1 MNKKKILS
9 LIMALVMLVGVF
21 SPLTA
26 LAADGTTAD
35 GTAAKKD
42 EKTEFVTVHKLLAK
56 EGKTM
61 QEIQNALKDKYVGKD
76 KYTEK
81 GQEKN
86 ISDLYTDT
94 ATEIDKV
101 YFAWQNA
108 EGKWIDKEGKVVD
121 SVDKAMG
128 GETTKNGIRFD
139 TSKLPQ
145 DKATKYKIVE
155 VREKSTYLGKD
166 GKTLSGMLAVPVE
179 ITLPLV
185 NEQGPVKEAHVYPK
199 NTETGKPD
207 VTKTEDENNTKV
219 PKTDGKVTMGEQVPY
234 VVTTTIKA
242 GSTYKHV
249 AWNDRMSDGL
259 TFDKN
264 VTITTEPDLG
274 LIAPG
279 PGVTNN
285 DYTLEYKDNG
295 FVLQLTNSGLKKLG
309 KVTAPTGEAVYQID
323 GEDIIGQNKEV
334 KFTLKY
340 TSTVNEEA
348 IVDNALE
355 NTVTFHYGNN
365 PGFKPLPGDKNP
377 VPETGKTEIP
387 VNKSFVSGD
396 NMETTETWPANLT
409 IKLQLQ
415 EYSPETNTWSD
426 VTNKT
431 LDLNSTKKSGSF
443 TELDK
448 TKTYRVV
455 ETEVEGWVP
464 NYSTDEN
471 GNLVIKNRKNDNP
484 KPITPDPVIERTGG
498 KKFVKTN
505 ADGNERLAGA
515 EFIVGRTIEGTK
527 TYLALKD
534 TTEQSTAIS
543 NYNTAE
549 KAYIDAVNAWNEAVE
564 KNNAKKAEEQKG
576 DEEIVVNIGG
586 TEITGK
592 TAVEKKIAELK
603 TARDKAFGAMKMQWK
618 WVNAEGDAF
627 KFTTNQEG
635 QWEVKGLKYADNTY
649 FFKETKA
656 PKGYAENKNEVGFD
670 ISAGSYTGK
679 GDIDYVAK
687 SGKNDAKQIKNTKVT
702 IPQTGGIGTVLFTVV
717 GIGLMAGAVMAMKK
731 NREEA

>member
-1 MNKKKILS
+1 MNKKKIMS

-26 LAADGTTAD
+26 LAAEG
-35 GTAAKKD
+35 
-42 EKTEFVTVHKLLAK
+42 KTEKVTVHKLLAK

-61 QEIQNALKDKYVGKD
+61 QDIQNALKDKYVGSD
-76 KYTEK
+76 KYKEDD
-81 GQEKN
+81 QDKN
-86 ISDLYTDT
+86 ISDLYAET

-108 EGKWIDKEGKVVD
+108 DGQWIDEEGKVVD

-128 GETTKNGIRFD
+128 GLTTTGGKEFD

-155 VREKSTYLGKD
+155 VREKSTYGTAE

-185 NEQGPVKEAHVYPK
+185 NEKGTVKEAHVYPK

-207 VTKTEDENNTKV
+207 VDKKEDENNKDV

-259 TFDKN
+259 TFDEN
-264 VTITTEPDLG
+264 VTIATEPELN
-274 LIAPG
+274 LEKE
-279 PGVTNN
+279 T
-285 DYTLEYKDNG
+285 DYTLKYEDNG

-309 KVTAPTGEAVYQID
+309 KQTAPTGDPVYQID
-323 GEDIIGQNKEV
+323 DEDIVGKNQEV

-340 TSTVNEEA
+340 TATVNEEA

-355 NTVTFHYGNN
+355 NTVTFHYGNK
-365 PGFKPLPGDKNP
+365 PGFKPLPGDRNP
-377 VPETGKTEIP
+377 EPQTGKTEIK
-387 VNKSFVSGD
+387 VDKSFVSGD
-396 NMETTETWPANLT
+396 DMATTETWPADLKINL
-409 IKLQLQ
+409 KLE
-415 EYSPETNTWSD
+415 EYNPETNTWKEQA
-426 VTNKT
+426 VQTAE
-431 LDLNSTKKSGSF
+431 LNSGKTSHTF
-443 TELDK
+443 ENLDK
-448 TKTYRVV
+448 EKTYRVV
-455 ETEVEGWVP
+455 EADVDGWVP
-464 NYSTDEN
+464 NYSVDQD

-484 KPITPDPVIERTGG
+484 NPITPKEVIVRTGG

-505 ADGNERLAGA
+505 ADGTERLAGA
-515 EFIVGRTIEGTK
+515 EFIVGRNIEGTK

-534 TTEQSTAIS
+534 NVTTTEEKTAYE
-543 NYNTAE
+543 NAE

-564 KNNAKKAEEQKG
+564 KNNAKKAEEKKG
-576 DEEIVVNIGG
+576 DEEITVNIGG
-586 TEITGK
+586 TEFTGK
-592 TAVEKKIAELK
+592 TAVENKIAELK
-603 TARDKAFGAMKMQWK
+603 TARDNAFGAMKMQWK
-618 WVNAEGDAF
+618 WVPKEDDAF
-627 KFTTNQEG
+627 TFTTNEQG

-656 PKGYAENKNEVGFD
+656 PKGYAENKNEVGFN
-670 ISAGSYTGK
+670 ISAGSYTGL
-679 GDIDYVAK
+679 GDIKYVADAK
-687 SGKNDAKQIKNTKVT
+687 SETKDAKQIVNKKVT
-702 IPQTGGIGTVLFTVV
+702 IPQTGGMGTVLFTIV
-717 GIGLMAGAVMAMKK
+717 GISL
-731 NREEA
+731 

>member
-26 LAADGTTAD
+26 LAAG
-35 GTAAKKD
+35 
-42 EKTEFVTVHKLLAK
+42 EKTEGVTVHKLLAK
-56 EGKTM
+56 KGKTM

-76 KYTEK
+76 KYTEE

-86 ISDLYTDT
+86 ISDLYKDT

-108 EGKWIDKEGKVVD
+108 QGQWIDEEGNVVT
-121 SVDKAMG
+121 SVDQAMG
-128 GETTKNGIRFD
+128 GETTKDGIRFD
-139 TSKLPQ
+139 TNKLPQ

-155 VREKSTYLGKD
+155 VREKSTYGTAE

-185 NEQGPVKEAHVYPK
+185 NEKGTVKEAHVYPK

-207 VTKTEDENNTKV
+207 VDKKEDENNKDV

-264 VTITTEPDLG
+264 VTITTEPELN
-274 LIAPG
+274 LEKE
-279 PGVTNN
+279 T
-285 DYTLEYKDNG
+285 DYTLKYEDNG
-295 FVLQLTNSGLKKLG
+295 FVLQLTNSGLIKLG

-323 GEDIIGQNKEV
+323 GEDIVGQNKEV

-340 TSTVNEEA
+340 TSTVNKEA

-396 NMETTETWPANLT
+396 NMETTETWPTDLK
-409 IKLQLQ
+409 IKLQL
-415 EYSPETNTWSD
+415 EVYNPKTNTWSA
-426 VTNKT
+426 VTGKT
-431 LDLNSTKKSGSF
+431 LELSSTKTSGSF

-464 NYSTDEN
+464 NYSVDDS
-471 GNLVIKNRKNDNP
+471 GNLVIKNRKNNNP
-484 KPITPDPVIERTGG
+484 EPITPDPVIERTGG

-505 ADGNERLAGA
+505 ADGKERLAGA
-515 EFIVGRTIEGTK
+515 EFIVGRTVEGTK

-534 TTEQSTAIS
+534 TTQQETEITAYK
-543 NYNTAE
+543 NAE

-576 DEEIVVNIGG
+576 DEEITVNIGG

-603 TARDKAFGAMKMQWK
+603 TTRDTAYGKMNMQWK
-618 WVNAEGDAF
+618 WVPKEDDAF

-656 PKGYAENKNEVGFD
+656 PKGYAENKNEVTFN
-670 ISAGSYTGK
+670 ISDGSYTGL
-679 GDIDYVAK
+679 GDIKYVA
-687 SGKNDAKQIKNTKVT
+687 DAESETKDATQIKNTKVT
-702 IPQTGGIGTVLFTVV
+702 IPQTGGMGTVLFTIV
-717 GIGLMAGAVMAMKK
+717 GISLMAGAVVAMKR

>member
-1 MNKKKILS
+1 MNKKKFLS

-26 LAADGTTAD
+26 LAAG
-35 GTAAKKD
+35 
-42 EKTEFVTVHKLLAK
+42 EKTEGVTVHKLLAK

-61 QEIQNALKDKYVGKD
+61 QEIQNALKDKYVGRD
-76 KYTEK
+76 MYTEK

-86 ISDLYTDT
+86 ISDLYKDT

-101 YFAWQNA
+101 YFAWQN
-108 EGKWIDKEGKVVD
+108 EKGQWIDASGSVVD

-128 GETTKNGIRFD
+128 GETTANGIRFD

-155 VREKSTYLGKD
+155 VREKSTYGTKD

-264 VTITTEPDLG
+264 VTISTEPELN
-274 LIAPG
+274 LIKE
-279 PGVTNN
+279 T

-323 GEDIIGQNKEV
+323 DEDIVGQNKEV

-396 NMETTETWPANLT
+396 NMEKNETWPADLKIN
-409 IKLQLQ
+409 LQLE
-415 EYSPETNTWSD
+415 EYSPETNTWST
-426 VTNKT
+426 VTGKT
-431 LDLNSTKKSGSF
+431 LELNSTKTSGSF

-464 NYSTDEN
+464 NYSVDDS

-505 ADGNERLAGA
+505 ADGTERLAGA
-515 EFIVGRTIEGTK
+515 EFIVGRTVEGTK

-534 TTEQSTAIS
+534 TTQQETEITAYK
-543 NYNTAE
+543 NAE
-549 KAYIDAVNAWNEAVE
+549 KAYIDAVNRANEILA
-564 KNNAKKAEEQKG
+564 KAEA
-576 DEEIVVNIGG
+576 DRSEEEKTELTKLQGAKEVNGS
-586 TEITGK
+586 
-592 TAVEKKIAELK
+592 IAQLK
-603 TARDKAFGAMKMQWK
+603 DARDTAYGKMKMQWK
-618 WVNAEGDAF
+618 WVNDEKQAF
-627 KFTTNQEG
+627 TFTTNEQG

-679 GDIDYVAK
+679 GNIDYVAE
-687 SGKNDAKQIKNTKVT
+687 SDKNDATQITNTKVT
-702 IPQTGGIGTVLFTVV
+702 IPQTGGMGTVLFTIV
-717 GIGLMAGAVMAMKK
+717 GISLMAGAVVAMKR

>member
-1 MNKKKILS
+1 MKKRFLS
-9 LIMALVMLVGVF
+9 LIIALAMMVGVF
-21 SPLTA
+21 TPLLTSA
-26 LAADGTTAD
+26 EG
-35 GTAAKKD
+35 
-42 EKTEFVTVHKLLAK
+42 EKTEGVTVHKLLAK

-61 QEIQNALKDKYVGKD
+61 QEIQNALKDKYVGSD
-76 KYTEK
+76 KYLE
-81 GQEKN
+81 GEQEKE
-86 ISDLYTDT
+86 IKDLYTNV
-94 ATEIDKV
+94 ATQIKGV
-101 YFAWQNA
+101 YFAWQN
-108 EGKWIDKEGKVVD
+108 EQGQWIDASGNVVD

-128 GETTKNGIRFD
+128 GETTPNGIRFD

-155 VREKSTYLGKD
+155 VREKSTYGTAE

-185 NEQGPVKEAHVYPK
+185 NEKETVKEAHVYPK

-207 VTKTEDENNTKV
+207 VTKTEDEKNEDV
-219 PKTDGKVTMGEQVPY
+219 PKTDGKVTMGEHVPY

-259 TFDKN
+259 TFDEN
-264 VTITTEPDLG
+264 VTIKTEPDLG
-274 LIAPG
+274 LIGPG
-279 PGVTNN
+279 PDVTNN

-309 KVTAPTGEAVYQID
+309 KVTAPTGEAVYKID
-323 GEDIIGQNKEV
+323 GEDIVGQNKEV

-377 VPETGKTEIP
+377 VPETGKKEIP

-396 NMETTETWPANLT
+396 DMATTEKWPANLK
-409 IKLQLQ
+409 INLQL
-415 EYSPETNTWSD
+415 EVYSPETNTWSIVKD
-426 VTNKT
+426 ETTGENKT
-431 LDLNSTKKSGSF
+431 LELNSTKKSDTF
-443 TELDK
+443 KELDE

-464 NYSTDEN
+464 NYSTDN
-471 GNLVIKNRKNDNP
+471 SGNLVIKNRKNNNP
-484 KPITPDPVIERTGG
+484 EPITPDPVIERTGG

-515 EFIVGRTIEGTK
+515 EFIVGRTIDKTK

-534 TTEQSTAIS
+534 TTQQKNEIDAYK
-543 NYNTAE
+543 NAE
-549 KAYIDAVNAWNEAVE
+549 KAYIDAVNRANEIL
-564 KNNAKKAEEQKG
+564 AKTEADRSEEEKAELTKLQGAKE
-576 DEEIVVNIGG
+576 V
-586 TEITGK
+586 TGS
-592 TAVEKKIAELK
+592 IAQLK
-603 TARDKAFGAMKMQWK
+603 DARDTAYGAMKMQWK
-618 WVNAEGDAF
+618 WVPKEADAF

-670 ISAGSYTGK
+670 ISAGSYTGN
-679 GDIDYVAK
+679 GNIDYVDK
-687 SGKNDAKQIKNTKVT
+687 SNKNDATKITNTKVT
-702 IPQTGGIGTVLFTVV
+702 IPQTGGIGTVIFTA
-717 GIGLMAGAVMAMKK
+717 IGLAIMASAVIAIKK
-731 NREEA
+731 RQATEAR

>member
-1 MNKKKILS
+1 MKKRFLS
-9 LIMALVMLVGVF
+9 LMLVLAMMVGVF
-21 SPLTA
+21 TPLISSA
-26 LAADGTTAD
+26 EG
-35 GTAAKKD
+35 
-42 EKTEFVTVHKLLAK
+42 EKTEGVTVHKLLAK

-76 KYTEK
+76 KDS
-81 GQEKN
+81 QENN
-86 ISDLYTDT
+86 ISDLYKDI

-108 EGKWIDKEGKVVD
+108 DGQWIDKEGKVVD

-128 GETTKNGIRFD
+128 AETTKNGFRFD

-155 VREKSTYLGKD
+155 VREKSTYGTAE

-185 NEQGPVKEAHVYPK
+185 NEKGTVKEAHVYPK

-207 VTKTEDENNTKV
+207 VDKKEDENNKDV
-219 PKTDGKVTMGEQVPY
+219 PKTDGKVTMGEHVPY

-259 TFDKN
+259 TFDEN
-264 VTITTEPDLG
+264 VTIKTEPDLG
-274 LIAPG
+274 LIGPG
-279 PGVTNN
+279 PDVTNN

-323 GEDIIGQNKEV
+323 GEDIVGQNKEV

-377 VPETGKTEIP
+377 VPETGKKEIP
-387 VNKSFVSGD
+387 VNKSFVSG
-396 NMETTETWPANLT
+396 NKMETTETWPANLK
-409 IKLQLQ
+409 INLQL
-415 EYSPETNTWSD
+415 EVYSPETNTWSSEG
-426 VTNKT
+426 KT
-431 LDLNSTKKSGSF
+431 LKLDADNTSGSF
-443 TELDK
+443 TELDE

-464 NYSTDEN
+464 NYSTDN
-471 GNLVIKNRKNDNP
+471 SGNLVIKNRKNNNP
-484 KPITPDPVIERTGG
+484 EPITPAPVIERTGG

-505 ADGNERLAGA
+505 ADGSERLAGA
-515 EFIVGRTIEGTK
+515 EFIVGRTIEGKK

-534 TTEQSTAIS
+534 TTQQKNEIDAYK
-543 NYNTAE
+543 NAE

-576 DEEIVVNIGG
+576 DEEITVNIGG

-592 TAVEKKIAELK
+592 TAVEAKIAELK
-603 TARDKAFGAMKMQWK
+603 TTRDDAYGKMKMQWK
-618 WVNAEGDAF
+618 WENEESKAF
-627 KFTTNQEG
+627 TFTTNEQG

-656 PKGYAENKNEVGFD
+656 PKGYAENKNEVGFN
-670 ISAGSYTGK
+670 ISAGSYTGN
-679 GDIDYVAK
+679 GDIDYVAE
-687 SGKNDAKQIKNTKVT
+687 STKNDATQIKNTKVT
-702 IPQTGGIGTVLFTVV
+702 IPQTGGIGTIIFTA
-717 GIGLMAGAVMAMKK
+717 IGLAIMASAVIAIKK
-731 NREEA
+731 RQATEAR

>member
-1 MNKKKILS
+1 MNKKKFLS

-26 LAADGTTAD
+26 LAAG
-35 GTAAKKD
+35 
-42 EKTEFVTVHKLLAK
+42 EKTEGVTVHKLLAK

-61 QEIQNALKDKYVGKD
+61 QEIQNALKDKYVGRD
-76 KYTEK
+76 MYTEK

-86 ISDLYTDT
+86 ISDLYKDT

-101 YFAWQNA
+101 YFAWQN
-108 EGKWIDKEGKVVD
+108 EKGQWIDASGSVVD

-128 GETTKNGIRFD
+128 GETTANGIRFD

-155 VREKSTYLGKD
+155 VREKSTYGTKD

-259 TFDKN
+259 TFDEN
-264 VTITTEPDLG
+264 VTISTEPELN
-274 LIAPG
+274 LIKE
-279 PGVTNN
+279 T

-377 VPETGKTEIP
+377 VPETGKKEIP

-396 NMETTETWPANLT
+396 NMETTETWPANLK
-409 IKLQLQ
+409 INLQL
-415 EYSPETNTWSD
+415 EVYSPETNTWSA
-426 VTNKT
+426 VTDKT
-431 LDLNSTKKSGSF
+431 LELNANKKSGTF
-443 TELDK
+443 TGLDE

-464 NYSTDEN
+464 NYSVDEN

-505 ADGNERLAGA
+505 ADGTERLAGA
-515 EFIVGRTIEGTK
+515 EFIVGRNIEGTK

-534 TTEQSTAIS
+534 TTQQKDEIDAYK
-543 NYNTAE
+543 NAE
-549 KAYIDAVNAWNEAVE
+549 KAYIDAVNRANEILAKTEADRSEEE
-564 KNNAKKAEEQKG
+564 KTELTKLQGAKTVAG
-576 DEEIVVNIGG
+576 S
-586 TEITGK
+586 
-592 TAVEKKIAELK
+592 IAQLK
-603 TARDKAFGAMKMQWK
+603 DARDTAYGKMKMQWK
-618 WVNAEGDAF
+618 WENEESKAF
-627 KFTTNQEG
+627 KFTTNEQG

-679 GDIDYVAK
+679 GNIDYVAD
-687 SGKNDAKQIKNTKVT
+687 SNDKDATQITNTKVT
-702 IPQTGGIGTVLFTVV
+702 IPQTGGMGTVLFTIV
-717 GIGLMAGAVMAMKK
+717 GISLMAGAVVAMKR